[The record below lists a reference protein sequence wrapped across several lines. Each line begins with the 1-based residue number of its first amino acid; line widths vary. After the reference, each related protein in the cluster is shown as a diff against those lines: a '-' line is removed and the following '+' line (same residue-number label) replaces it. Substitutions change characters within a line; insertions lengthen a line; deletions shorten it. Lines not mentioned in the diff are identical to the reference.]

1 MQEQIISARY
11 GNIDSIMLQNPI
23 IFKDSK
29 HPQLHTKIKI
39 YFKSGVDKNKINS
52 TNQHQQIIMVEFWVH
67 WWEDWL

>member
-1 MQEQIISARY
+1 
-11 GNIDSIMLQNPI
+11 MLQNPI